1 MGAPIFSATEFAA
14 AFSALLPEGR
24 AWPREAGSL
33 ATRVIAALSPTY
45 ARNHARAAYLLTDAF
60 PSTTT
65 ELLPEWE
72 ATLGLPDPCAGE
84 SPTLAQRRAHVV
96 ARFVGGGG
104 QSPAYFIGYALN
116 LGYVITITQ
125 FIPARFGAA
134 RFGDPYLGDE
144 WAHVWQINAPLQTV
158 VVSRFGAA
166 QFGDPYQSWGNA
178 VLECEM
184 TAIKPAHTTILFHY
198 S

>member
-1 MGAPIFSATEFAA
+1 MPIPIFDAPAYAQKFVD
-14 AFSALLPEGR
+14 LLPRGR
-24 AWPREAGSL
+24 AWSGDGDSTIL
-33 ATRVIAALSPTY
+33 AVMGWLSPTY

-65 ELLPEWE
+65 ELLPKWE

-96 ARFVGGGG
+96 ARFVGDGG

-116 LGYVITITQ
+116 LGYTITITQ
-125 FIPARFGAA
+125 FVPSRFGAA
-134 RFGDPYLGDE
+134 KFGNSYLRDE

-158 VVSRFGAA
+158 VVSPFGAA

-184 TAIKPAHTTILFHY
+184 NAIKPAHTTILFHY